1 MREPDLERALAG
13 SLHRRVRRI
22 GPRPNLEALLARL
35 EDRATRQRR
44 LLLIGLV
51 AVLVLGG
58 IAGYVVGTGNARTE
72 TAIVAL
78 NDGVPDAPSGDAR
91 IEPDDVDAAVA
102 AITQAFRDAYDGAT
116 PDTIRR
122 AAVQGA
128 PELEGLRRDALASA
142 TLRGFTAEQLA
153 GTTIEILGTTF
164 VDRTHAV
171 VHFTLTIPGLGP
183 VLVDQVG
190 YAVIDGGRWKVS
202 LRTACDLLS
211 LSGLGQPCPPRP
223 S

>member
-1 MREPDLERALAG
+1 MREVDLQGALAR

-35 EDRATRQRR
+35 EDRAARQRR
-44 LLLIGLV
+44 LLIVGLV
-51 AVLVLGG
+51 VVLVIGS
-58 IAGYVVGTGNARTE
+58 VVGYAIGAGNTRTE

-78 NDGVPDAPSGDAR
+78 NDGAPDAPPGDER

-102 AITQAFRDAYDGAT
+102 AITRAFHDAYDGVT
-116 PDTIRR
+116 PGPTRR
-122 AAVQGA
+122 AAMQGG

-142 TLRGFTAEQLA
+142 QLRGFTAEQLA

-171 VHFTLTIPGLGP
+171 VHFTLTLPGIGP

-190 YAVIDGGRWKVS
+190 YAVIDGARWKVS